1 MRLLSLTLLSHLL
14 VPSSLLT
21 EDYGRYALL
30 TFPVHVTGWLHDS
43 LATAALLNAVG
54 LGPALA
60 AAAPG
65 AAPALTAAAKWIL
78 KDGLGAAGRLVVAGR
93 VAGVLDASPRQWRLY
108 GSMASLLGGALE
120 IATTFA
126 PPQAF
131 LPLAAGG
138 TALKA
143 CGKAVAAP
151 SHAALMAHFA
161 TYPSSGGSAD
171 AGPRNLGALTA
182 KEEVQEVAA
191 QLTGLAVSVAV
202 LTWLGPAT
210 SDSPTLVAACWAA
223 AASSHFLLRCAAL
236 QGIRFKSLNAR
247 RAMTAA
253 IAHAIQR
260 TEAPATEWASIKALN
275 ANEPL
280 LTPDWALPTHL
291 HLGCGLGAA
300 VSGAAEAHARTSS
313 TGAAADVDAFLTWS
327 CTPGGPLADS
337 PFLVT
342 WHGREAWVVFTQA
355 ATPADALRAVWLAT
369 CLTAGAE
376 ASTASSCLTAQ
387 GREHLSACVAD
398 MGSRYPSFRD
408 ALEDQG
414 WDTGPLLPSPSV
426 APRLVHVSPGSV
438 NAAAAQDG

>member
-1 MRLLSLTLLSHLL
+1 M
-14 VPSSLLT
+14 PSPLFS

-43 LATAALLNAVG
+43 LAIAALLNAVG

-161 TYPSSGGSAD
+161 TYPSGGGSAD

-210 SDSPTLVAACWAA
+210 SDSPTLVATCWAA

-247 RAMTAA
+247 RATTAA

-260 TEAPATEWASIKALN
+260 TEAPAAEWASIRALN

-291 HLGCGLGAA
+291 HLGCGIGAA
-300 VSGAAEAHARTSS
+300 VSGAAEAHARASS
-313 TGAAADVDAFLTWS
+313 AGAAAADMDAFLTWS
-327 CTPGGPLADS
+327 CAPGGPLAGS

-342 WHGREAWVVFTQA
+342 WHAREAWVVFTQA
-355 ATPADALRAVWLAT
+355 ATSADALRAVWLAT
-369 CLTAGAE
+369 CLTAGDE
-376 ASTASSCLTAQ
+376 AGAANSCLTAQ
-387 GREHLSACVAD
+387 GRARLCSCVAD
-398 MGSRYPSFRD
+398 MGARYPSFRD
-408 ALEDQG
+408 ALEEQG
-414 WDTGPLLPSPSV
+414 WDTGSLLPSPSV
-426 APRLVHVSPGSV
+426 APRLVDGSPRSDTAV
-438 NAAAAQDG
+438 AQDS

>member
-1 MRLLSLTLLSHLL
+1 M
-14 VPSSLLT
+14 VPSCAWS

-120 IATTFA
+120 IATTFS

-161 TYPSSGGSAD
+161 TYAAAESPAHSAP
-171 AGPRNLGALTA
+171 ASTGPRNLGALTA

-202 LTWLGPAT
+202 LTWLGPA
-210 SDSPTLVAACWAA
+210 SNDSPTLVATCWAA
-223 AASSHFLLRCAAL
+223 AATSHFLLRCTAL

-253 IAHAIQR
+253 IAHAIER
-260 TEAPATEWASIKALN
+260 TEAPPSEWASIRALN

-291 HLGCGLGAA
+291 HLGCGVGAA
-300 VSGAAEAHARTSS
+300 VAGAAEAHAKASPQNA
-313 TGAAADVDAFLTWS
+313 AAADVDAFLTWS
-327 CTPGGPLADS
+327 CSASGGPLAGS

-355 ATPADALRAVWLAT
+355 ATSADALRAVWLAT
-369 CLTAGAE
+369 RLTVGADAAE
-376 ASTASSCLTAQ
+376 TASCLTPQ
-387 GREHLSACVAD
+387 GRERLCAAVAD
-398 MGSRYPSFRD
+398 MDARFPSFRD
-408 ALEDQG
+408 ALEAEG

-426 APRLVHVSPGSV
+426 APRLVHASPRSDG
-438 NAAAAQDG
+438 AAAAQDA